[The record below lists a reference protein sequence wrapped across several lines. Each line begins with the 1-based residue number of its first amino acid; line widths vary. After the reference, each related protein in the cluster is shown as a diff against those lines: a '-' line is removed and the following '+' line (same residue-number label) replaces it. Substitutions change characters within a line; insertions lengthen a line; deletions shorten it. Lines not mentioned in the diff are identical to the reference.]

1 MYYLYCIAYRISDE
15 IKAKKEAEKPFW
27 WENLHPDAKDQAI
40 DIIEKDLLE
49 AHPAEKVAQMT
60 KGEKYLV
67 VSECFYAGDL
77 AEAKKAKEELESL
90 KKEVERSKT
99 NFLTQQTLS
108 PQSVGATAVV
118 QQENLEPIVLG
129 QNIAPAIP
137 SVGGDPSA
145 VKTDVGGFPM
155 PGDAPIKLD
164 DNQLNSFSSQVK
176 DDDLKDDSSPFGGA
190 LPGDAKVPSTA
201 PSKAELRRH
210 AQSIV
215 AKAVGEINA
224 KADQIPDD
232 VAVMKE
238 QELLQAVIDELKAVN
253 SKQQQQS

>member
-90 KKEVERSKT
+90 KKDVERSKT
-99 NFLTQQTLS
+99 NFLTQQTPSS
-108 PQSVGATAVV
+108 PVVGQTVV

-137 SVGGDPSA
+137 SVGDPSA
-145 VKTDVGGFPM
+145 VKTDVGLPI
-155 PGDAPIKLD
+155 PGDTPIKLD

-224 KADQIPDD
+224 KADSIPDD

-238 QELLQAVIDELKAVN
+238 QELLQAVIDELKALN
-253 SKQQQQS
+253 SKQQQS